1 MEISAASPLSPLDLA
16 RGGSSAAHRPSDQ
29 DAAHAAGDESNPRD
43 VLNLFE
49 RARQALLSQVQLA
62 PAVADVLAVPSSA
75 MSPMTPE
82 LRAPVAVQLAM
93 TDRTQRVVVRLIDA
107 RTGAV
112 LREMPSTALAV
123 AAARIGRVV
132 DGSPA
137 KALMR

>member
-1 MEISAASPLSPLDLA
+1 MEIPAASPLSPLDLA
-16 RGGSSAAHRPSDQ
+16 RGGPSAAHRRSDQ
-29 DAAHAAGDESNPRD
+29 DAARAAGDESNPRD

-49 RARQALLSQVQLA
+49 RARQALIAQLQLA
-62 PAVADVLAVPSSA
+62 PAVADVLAVPSPA

-82 LRAPVAVQLAM
+82 ARAPVVVQLAM

-123 AAARIGRVV
+123 AAASIGRVV
-132 DGSPA
+132 DRGSA